1 MSWLLRQMM
10 GQARL
15 MDAAGEGGDTGGG
28 AGGGSGGAPAGGE
41 GGAGGAGD
49 GKGESGGEGGQGGQG
64 DPAGKKP
71 SDEEARLLKE
81 NMKKKEQIEKLGK
94 DLEAAKAVL
103 GQLDELGGL
112 DNIKALVQKQKDDET
127 KALEAKGE
135 WERLKERMA
144 GEHKTAVKGLEDTIA
159 DLRNQLAAKDSQIV
173 ELSIGTQFSQSQFI
187 ASELT
192 LTPSKARVVYGDYF
206 DVVDGQVVGYDKP
219 RGAANRTAIV
229 DASGEPVAFEAALK
243 KIVESDP
250 DRDHLIKAK
259 VKSGAG
265 SDNRAPASAAR
276 EAVQRRQEQAKTG
289 VSRIAAG
296 LGKLGKIV

>member
-1 MSWLLRQMM
+1 MSWLLKQMM

-15 MDAAGEGGDTGGG
+15 MDAAGEGGDPGGG
-28 AGGGSGGAPAGGE
+28 AGGGAEGAGGGD
-41 GGAGGAGD
+41 GGAGGGD
-49 GKGESGGEGGQGGQG
+49 GKTKPGGEGGQGGQG
-64 DPAGKKP
+64 DPTKRTP

-81 NMKKKEQIEKLGK
+81 NMKKKDQIEKLSK
-94 DLEAAKAVL
+94 DLEGAKAVL
-103 GQLDELGGL
+103 GQLEELGGL
-112 DNIKALVQKQKDDET
+112 DAIKALVQKQKDDET
-127 KALEAKGE
+127 RALEAKGE

-144 GEHKTAVKGLEDTIA
+144 GEHKAATKALEDQIA
-159 DLRNQLAAKDSQIV
+159 ALRGELDASKNQIV

-187 ASELT
+187 AQELT

-206 DVVDGQVVGYDKP
+206 DVQDGKVIGYDKP

-243 KIVESDP
+243 KIVEADP

-259 VKSGAG
+259 IKPGAG

-276 EAVQRRQEQAKTG
+276 QAVAARQEQNKTG

-296 LGKLGKIV
+296 LGKLGKIA

>member
-1 MSWLLRQMM
+1 MSWLLKQMM

-28 AGGGSGGAPAGGE
+28 AGGGGQAGGQ
-41 GGAGGAGD
+41 GD
-49 GKGESGGEGGQGGQG
+49 GGQSAPNSDKSKAGGEGGQGGQG
-64 DPAGKKP
+64 DPARKP

-81 NMKKKEQIEKLGK
+81 NMKKKDQIEKLGK
-94 DLEAAKAVL
+94 DLESAKAVL
-103 GQLDELGGL
+103 SQLEELGGL
-112 DNIKALVQKQKDDET
+112 DAVKALVQKQKDDET
-127 KALEAKGE
+127 RALEAKGE

-144 GEHKTAVKGLEDTIA
+144 GEHKTAVKTLEDQIA
-159 DLRNQLAAKDSQIV
+159 ALRGELDASKSQIV

-187 ASELT
+187 AQELT

-206 DVVDGQVVGYDKP
+206 DVQDGKVIGYDKP

-259 VKSGAG
+259 VKPGAG

-276 EAVQRRQEQAKTG
+276 QAVQARQEQNKTG